1 MYISDPID
9 GVVYIAER
17 LRRNMGRVNGLAWSV
32 VPVAPTAGFKRIDA
46 GDVPR
51 LIRRR
56 AYHLFEKDRQT

>member
-1 MYISDPID
+1 VFISKPID
-9 GVVYIAER
+9 GQVYIAER
-17 LRRNMGRVNGLAWSV
+17 PRRTMGRANGLAWSIV
-32 VPVAPTAGFKRIDA
+32 SVAPTTGFKRVDA